1 LKLGSLPLIMGLDDF
16 NRIGKRASWPEK
28 EKPSHFMFI

>member
-1 LKLGSLPLIMGLDDF
+1 MGLEDF

-28 EKPSHFMFI
+28 EKPSHFMFIYGN